1 MTEEETEMIQEE
13 ELLREAEKAGFD
25 HYKILSARKVQFD
38 HSLRKYC
45 EVNYCGNYGKNY
57 SCPPACGTPEEIA
70 QTFHFSGKL
79 KKVFFDLRY
88 RNISHGSRFV
98 KEKRERVPP
107 KERNGD
113 GR

>member
-1 MTEEETEMIQEE
+1 MIQEE

-57 SCPPACGTPEEIA
+57 SCPPACGTPEEMEEKA
-70 QTFHFSGKL
+70 GRFKMCWCSRL
-79 KKVFFDLRY
+79 SRRY
-88 RNISHGSRFV
+88 RILQMNRRQGLSSTVTTR
-98 KEKRERVPP
+98 
-107 KERNGD
+107 
-113 GR
+113 